1 MTQPTPENAVSTA
14 GPDAC
19 GQPPTT
25 LETGPTQTILHLREL
40 PLFERRE
47 ALETLLTNE
56 FKSTLLMTDVD
67 ELPLDA
73 SFFDLGLTSLRL
85 SEIKQGL
92 EARLGCGINANVLFN
107 RPTVAQLMAHLTDDV
122 LADLFT
128 AGAELGDGQLV
139 STNTHPADGTKT
151 GTASTKTGTDGTKTG
166 TATEQLW
173 DSVLDGLYRA

>member
-1 MTQPTPENAVSTA
+1 MTQPTLENAVSAA
-14 GPDAC
+14 GTDAC
-19 GQPPTT
+19 GQPPTA
-25 LETGPTQTILHLREL
+25 LETGPTQTILHLRGL

-73 SFFDLGLTSLRL
+73 SFFDMGLTSLRL

-128 AGAELGDGQLV
+128 AGTELGNDQPGNGQPGD
-139 STNTHPADGTKT
+139 THPGDGTK
-151 GTASTKTGTDGTKTG
+151 AST
-166 TATEQLW
+166 APEQLW